1 MENTKRFFGKQYR
14 YDVLKR
20 IVLLWVFE
28 SPNRMTNA
36 FASSDLSINRKRV
49 TEQTQTDEDNGL
61 SVERDQLIKMVK
73 EQWPDLL
80 IVQPGDTLDSPDVPI
95 LKTIFAQDGYQVKAE
110 TKEDLAGLRIVINE
124 AEADNNFGLSSD
136 YQTKGYDIHFENE
149 EGKEVSRNGKFTVRI
164 PIPEE
169 FTGKEVRLFH
179 KENKDSDATEPQF
192 KIVDGKYYEFETT
205 SFSWFIVASQTINT
219 KPTTPANEA
228 NEPQEKPALP
238 DTKPAAKTGQT
249 MKVVPLKRYRQSKQT
264 TIQMRKLRQ
273 TRVSSFIRQ
282 VLYLRVC

>member
-1 MENTKRFFGKQYR
+1 
-14 YDVLKR
+14 
-20 IVLLWVFE
+20 
-28 SPNRMTNA
+28 MTNA

-61 SVERDQLIKMVK
+61 SVERDQLIKIVK
-73 EQWPDLL
+73 DQWPDLL

-192 KIVDGKYYEFETT
+192 KIVDGKYYEF
-205 SFSWFIVASQTINT
+205 
-219 KPTTPANEA
+219 
-228 NEPQEKPALP
+228 
-238 DTKPAAKTGQT
+238 
-249 MKVVPLKRYRQSKQT
+249 
-264 TIQMRKLRQ
+264 
-273 TRVSSFIRQ
+273 
-282 VLYLRVC
+282 